1 MKNSIL
7 KSLLVSAIFALG
19 FVGYAQQGEV
29 EVIQDPN
36 IEKLLEYKKD
46 LRTVNVYKIQI
57 FQGSRAEAE
66 RVHSK
71 FKSLYGQWPTSME
84 FNTPNYKIWVGNFR
98 DRLEAD
104 RALARI
110 KRSYMNAFI
119 FQPKKG

>member
-7 KSLLVSAIFALG
+7 KTLLFTTVCLCC
-19 FVGYAQQGEV
+19 FVGFAQQGEV

-36 IEKLLEYKKD
+36 IDKLLEYKKD

-66 RVHSK
+66 RVQSK
-71 FKSLYGQWPTSME
+71 FRSLYGDYPTSME